1 MRQAHMQPQAAQLR
15 QNHKRGDQGA
25 QGVQQRDQQHVPVG
39 MDQHKGQRRGN
50 APHDHKPQG
59 DGLHFLQ
66 AAKQKVEQKQRQ
78 EYREKG
84 QKRQQRP
91 LPQNG
96 QRRRQDHQQHQG
108 GPCKPQPGQQHIPQD
123 PFLAGPVLPGLDDA
137 FGGRERK
144 AEVHQQLQIGRDG
157 LDIDNASIAI
167 RGQHTGQVW

>member
-108 GPCKPQPGQQHIPQD
+108 GPCKPQPGQQHVAHD
-123 PFLAGPVLPGLDDA
+123 FLLGSLVMTDTDNLL
-137 FGGRERK
+137 GGREDK
-144 AEVHQQLQIGRDG
+144 TKIHQKLQIGGDR
-157 LDIDNASIAI
+157 LDIYHASVAV
-167 RGQHTGQVW
+167 RG